1 MARKGQEIKLSAKGN
16 FVISLKISLP
26 RIRLAY
32 LPTPLEYLPRLSK
45 YLGGPKIWI
54 KRDDLT
60 GPSFGGNKV
69 RKLEFVMADALNK
82 GSSVVI
88 TTGSVQSNH
97 ARATAAVASKL
108 GLKAVLVL
116 RGKEPSEVSGNLLLD
131 RLFGAE
137 IRFFPVEREEIPAI
151 MEEVADELRK
161 KGEKPYIIPLGASYP
176 IGAVGYANSVIEI
189 RDQAREMGLKIDWIV
204 HAAGSGGTQAGLVF
218 GTKMLKMDT
227 KVLGISMGPDA
238 ESLRR
243 ASLGVAEGISGLL
256 GLDVQ
261 IGPQDFRVVDDYVEE
276 GKISR
281 RVVEAMKILARTE
294 GIMLDPVY
302 TAKAMLG
309 LIELTRNGF
318 FDANENVLF
327 IHTGGLP
334 GLFAHGRELSTFIS

>member
-1 MARKGQEIKLSAKGN
+1 VKGK
-16 FVISLKISLP
+16 FVVGLKISLP

-60 GPSFGGNKV
+60 GPAFGGNKV
-69 RKLEFVMADALNK
+69 RKLEFVMADALSK

-88 TTGSVQSNH
+88 TTGGVQSNH

-116 RGKEPSEVSGNLLLD
+116 RGKEPSEVKGNLLLD

-137 IRFFPVEREEIPAI
+137 VRFFPVEREEIPRI

-161 KGEKPYIIPLGASYP
+161 KGEKPYIIPLGASFP
-176 IGAVGYANSVIEI
+176 IGAVGYANSVVEI
-189 RDQAREMGLKIDWIV
+189 YNQAKEMGIKIDWIL

-218 GTKMLKMDT
+218 GTKMLKMDA

-238 ESLRR
+238 ESLRS
-243 ASLGVAEGISGLL
+243 ASLRIAEGISSLL
-256 GLDVQ
+256 GIDVR
-261 IGPQDFRVVDDYVEE
+261 ISAQDFKVVDDYVEE
-276 GKISR
+276 EGKITKN
-281 RVVEAMKILARTE
+281 VVGAIKTLARTE

-309 LIELTRNGF
+309 TIELVRNGF

-327 IHTGGLP
+327 IHSGGLP
-334 GLFAHGRELSTFIS
+334 GLFAYGRELSAFMS